1 MAVVACGAVLP
12 NLRETLI
19 FCGRMRTWGHPV
31 PVTRSDTMKPR
42 SPRKLRHADT
52 GSTRQLTENP
62 LRSSRGPSLSPQ
74 PLYYTLASGTP
85 RSPAV
90 QHGGGRALP
99 AAATPPGA
107 GLAEGCGAHDCAGA
121 VRPGSST
128 GARWGGLAGSGQSRK
143 TGARA
148 GSGCREERQA
158 ACSAALQGGTARLQ
172 QQPRPS
178 RPRSAPSSHAGS
190 GHSTNPPAPL
200 RTKASRGFI
209 RLCGGN
215 SAQEFVRRRTFPP
228 AQRVTGDPE
237 PSVSQPWPA
246 QIQPR
251 TEHSV
256 PQRVGSSK
264 ERPGLQS
271 PSAV

>member
-1 MAVVACGAVLP
+1 MLTQAAPGS
-12 NLRETLI
+12 LRKTPYEAAAAPA
-19 FCGRMRTWGHPV
+19 FPH
-31 PVTRSDTMKPR
+31 
-42 SPRKLRHADT
+42 
-52 GSTRQLTENP
+52 
-62 LRSSRGPSLSPQ
+62 SRF
-74 PLYYTLASGTP
+74 TTP
-85 RSPAV
+85 SPA
-90 QHGGGRALP
+90 GL
-99 AAATPPGA
+99 PGA
-107 GLAEGCGAHDCAGA
+107 LLCSTEVVVPHRQQPHLLVLAWPRAAERTTVQELFVRAVALGLGGAG
-121 VRPGSST
+121 
-128 GARWGGLAGSGQSRK
+128 WLAGSGQSRK